1 MEFFVARSFRLGPSA
16 RRSRRCSI
24 RTRLVER
31 KPVKCLRKSWASG
44 WSDWEPAPASC
55 SLPSKKREL
64 WSDLIACLHDRT
76 DSLEPIRRNEKDQL
90 YVAPAVFYDGDLSM
104 MTFQCLRSTFSRISL
119 MLLHGAALIALAALT
134 SASFAQPVQVGHHTG
149 EELVH
154 PQGERP
160 SAEQPG

>member
-1 MEFFVARSFRLGPSA
+1 
-16 RRSRRCSI
+16 
-24 RTRLVER
+24 
-31 KPVKCLRKSWASG
+31 
-44 WSDWEPAPASC
+44 
-55 SLPSKKREL
+55 
-64 WSDLIACLHDRT
+64 
-76 DSLEPIRRNEKDQL
+76 
-90 YVAPAVFYDGDLSM
+90 VFYDGDLSM